1 MTEEDLSNMTDE
13 ADEELA
19 EEDQELEA
27 DRRKIWVQ
35 IDPYYYL
42 TGDRYNPV
50 ILVRFTHPNE
60 TRKPEGSLLNNQ
72 RGYFSRYSTAINT
85 YAHQYLLDH
94 GEEVKKHDLEAL
106 KDFSKLVDDAFDRGV
121 KAIKQFDAKCHHYS
135 EKKAFG
141 QKGWHDSNS
150 DSDEDGDNE

>member
-1 MTEEDLSNMTDE
+1 MTEEDLSNINDE
-13 ADEELA
+13 VDEES
-19 EEDQELEA
+19 EQEDQELEA

-60 TRKPEGSLLNNQ
+60 TRKPDGSLLNNQ
-72 RGYFSRYSTAINT
+72 RWYFSRYSTAINT

-106 KDFSKLVDDAFDRGV
+106 KDFTKLVDDAFDRGV
-121 KAIKQFDAKCHHYS
+121 KAVKQFDAECHHDLA
-135 EKKAFG
+135 KKEFG
-141 QKGWHDSNS
+141 QKVWHDPNS
-150 DSDEDGDNE
+150 DDDHDNE